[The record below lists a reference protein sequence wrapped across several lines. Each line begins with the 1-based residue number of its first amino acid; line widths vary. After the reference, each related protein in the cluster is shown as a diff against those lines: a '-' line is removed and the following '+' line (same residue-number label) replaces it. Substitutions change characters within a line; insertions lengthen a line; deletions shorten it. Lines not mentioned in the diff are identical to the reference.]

1 MKNQRIL
8 VVDDEPFIIELCQ
21 RFLTAAGYT
30 VQTALSGEEA
40 LRLFKPYRPD
50 LVLTDIR
57 MPGMNGLELI
67 QEVKQQETNLAIVV
81 ITGHGT
87 LSTAIETMKEGVLGF
102 VIKPFT
108 EDELLSAVKQALEKA
123 ALVKENMR
131 LRSLMPLF
139 EASKSLVSELNLD
152 RLLDNVVAMVKKETN
167 ADRVSIMLLDPVTK
181 SLTVKA
187 FVGFPT
193 IIPQKLHRVIGN
205 GIAGRV
211 AQTGQPLFI
220 DRAQV
225 QDTELADFLKD
236 EDISSALSVPLI
248 SQGITTGVL
257 NVAMLREGQLFTQ
270 SDLELVSI
278 LAGQAAAAV
287 ENAKLYQK
295 TQLYYRKTIEALVTT
310 LEIKDPYTKGH
321 SIRVQKWACAIA
333 DVMHLSPEDTET
345 VRMSGLLHDIGKIGS
360 SEEILLKEARLT
372 PEEFERMKQHPRH
385 SAKIL
390 GSAGLSE
397 EIIQSVLHHHEWY
410 NGKGYPDG
418 LSNKQ
423 IPLASRILLVADA
436 VDAMSSDRPY
446 RKALPLEKL
455 QTTLKEYSGTQFDP
469 EIVEAVLQLLS
480 QQGLKVVRSDGYEN
494 GLKT

>member
-1 MKNQRIL
+1 MMKTQRIL
-8 VVDDEPFIIELCQ
+8 VVDDEPFITQLCQ
-21 RFLTAAGYT
+21 RFLSAEGYE
-30 VQTALSGEEA
+30 VQVAPSGQEA
-40 LRLFKPYRPD
+40 LRLFQPYQPD

-67 QEVKQQETNLAIVV
+67 QQVKQQETNLAIVV

-102 VIKPFT
+102 LIKPFT
-108 EDELLSAVKQALEKA
+108 EDELLTTVKQALEKA

-139 EASKSLVSELNLD
+139 EATKTLVGEVNLD
-152 RLLDNVVAMVKKETN
+152 RLLDNVVAMVKKETS
-167 ADRVSIMLLDPVTK
+167 ADRVSIMLLDPGST

-187 FVGFPT
+187 FVGFPAVV
-193 IIPQKLHRVIGN
+193 PEKLHRAIGN

-211 AQTGQPLFI
+211 AQTGQPLLI
-220 DRAQV
+220 ESNQAQ
-225 QDTELADFLKD
+225 DPELAAFLKD
-236 EDISSALSVPLI
+236 EEVGSALSVPLI
-248 SQGITTGVL
+248 FQGVTTGVL
-257 NVAMLREGQLFTQ
+257 NVAALRDGQRFSQ

-278 LAGQAAAAV
+278 LAGQAATAV

-295 TQLYYRKTIEALVTT
+295 TQEHYRKTVKVLVTT
-310 LEIKDPYTKGH
+310 LEVKDPYTKGH
-321 SIRVQKWACAIA
+321 SIRVEKWACAIA
-333 DVMHLSPEDTET
+333 NALYLSPEQIET

-390 GSAGLSE
+390 ESAGLSD

-418 LSNKQ
+418 LSEKE

-446 RKALPLEKL
+446 RKALSLDKL
-455 QTTLKEYSGTQFDP
+455 QAVLKENSGSQFDP
-469 EIVEAVLQLLS
+469 EIVEAILHLLS
-480 QQGLKVVRSDGYEN
+480 QN
-494 GLKT
+494 GLKLAHPEE